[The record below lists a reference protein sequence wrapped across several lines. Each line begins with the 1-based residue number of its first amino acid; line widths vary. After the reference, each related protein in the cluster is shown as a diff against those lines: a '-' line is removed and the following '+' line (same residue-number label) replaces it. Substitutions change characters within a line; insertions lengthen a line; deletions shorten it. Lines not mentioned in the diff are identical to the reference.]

1 MRRRRWNTKRKAK
14 ARLDDLAE
22 STETTVEDAD
32 RVAAYWNALI
42 DAVRDAEAGDGDRDR
57 ADLPD
62 EEAFFPASA
71 TRDDIMDAFDREDA
85 TWGDAVKRSAERRDQ
100 QDVDHAGG
108 GGDPV
113 DDG

>member
-32 RVAAYWNALI
+32 RVAAYWNALT

-57 ADLPD
+57 GDLPD

-100 QDVDHAGG
+100 QDGDDHDGG
-108 GGDPV
+108 ETEQ
-113 DDG
+113 

>member
-1 MRRRRWNTKRKAK
+1 MADKRSLGRDL
-14 ARLDDLAE
+14 ARLENQIDNPDDPD
-22 STETTVEDAD
+22 DAD

-100 QDVDHAGG
+100 QDA
-108 GGDPV
+108 
-113 DDG
+113 DDNVATEGE